1 MTKNH
6 PYLDEKV
13 MTIKIVTEMT
23 GLSERQVRYYEER
36 ELIFPKR
43 NSSGTRMYSFSDI
56 ERLMDI
62 AEKLKMGFEHENC
75 VRIYFKIGKF
85 DLFF

>member
-13 MTIKIVTEMT
+13 MTIKIITEMT
-23 GLSERQVRYYEER
+23 GLSVRQVRYYEER

-56 ERLMDI
+56 ERLMNI
-62 AEKLKMGFEHENC
+62 AEKIEDG
-75 VRIYFKIGKF
+75 VRTREMRN
-85 DLFF
+85 DLF

>member
-1 MTKNH
+1 
-6 PYLDEKV
+6 

-62 AEKLKMGFEHENC
+62 AEKIEDG
-75 VRIYFKIGKF
+75 
-85 DLFF
+85 

>member
-23 GLSERQVRYYEER
+23 GLSERQVRYYDVFSGN
-36 ELIFPKR
+36 IF
-43 NSSGTRMYSFSDI
+43 SF
-56 ERLMDI
+56 
-62 AEKLKMGFEHENC
+62 C
-75 VRIYFKIGKF
+75 
-85 DLFF
+85 

>member
-13 MTIKIVTEMT
+13 MTIKIVAEMT

-62 AEKLKMGFEHENC
+62 AEKMEDG
-75 VRIYFKIGKF
+75 VRTREIRK
-85 DLFF
+85 DLF

>member
-1 MTKNH
+1 MTNNH
-6 PYLDEKV
+6 PYLEEKV

-23 GLSERQVRYYEER
+23 GLSERQVRYYETR

-43 NSSGTRMYSFSDI
+43 NSTGTRMYSFSDI

-62 AEKLKMGFEHENC
+62 AEKIEDG
-75 VRIYFKIGKF
+75 VRTREMRKDFS
-85 DLFF
+85 

>member
-23 GLSERQVRYYEER
+23 GLSE
-36 ELIFPKR
+36 
-43 NSSGTRMYSFSDI
+43 
-56 ERLMDI
+56 
-62 AEKLKMGFEHENC
+62 
-75 VRIYFKIGKF
+75 
-85 DLFF
+85 

>member
-1 MTKNH
+1 MTNNH
-6 PYLDEKV
+6 SYLDEKV

-23 GLSERQVRYYEER
+23 GLSERQVRYYETR

-56 ERLMDI
+56 ERLIEETHQKIFM
-62 AEKLKMGFEHENC
+62 KLE
-75 VRIYFKIGKF
+75 V
-85 DLFF
+85 LFLKSCLFMTQ